1 MPNNFSA
8 PSHATLYELAQS
20 DKWLDKLGELVRPAP
35 VHNSEW
41 YYDLLSPLVEKL
53 NIWETTYYQVLNGKN
68 AVLEWTRSTALRPF
82 LQALEGDDVSKFEEE
97 YAELLIEA
105 YPQREDGSTLYPFS
119 RLFIVGHTSED

>member
-1 MPNNFSA
+1 M
-8 PSHATLYELAQS
+8 
-20 DKWLDKLGELVRPAP
+20 
-35 VHNSEW
+35 
-41 YYDLLSPLVEKL
+41 LSPLVEKL